1 MELCIFKILTKH
13 PIKRYSFKK
22 LNVSLFIKS
31 TISRADHTETK
42 ISLTGVSV
50 IVLPPVSSGA
60 QLRAKRAMGK
70 NNL

>member
-1 MELCIFKILTKH
+1 MKFKNK
-13 PIKRYSFKK
+13 IKFKK
-22 LNVSLFIKS
+22 KNCKS
-31 TISRADHTETK
+31 TISRADHTETR

-50 IVLPPVSSGA
+50 IVLPPVTSEA